1 MTGTEH
7 SIPGDGLRRT
17 AGKKTEI
24 PEGVPQ
30 KMAGEGLSISEAL
43 PRERPGEDP
52 GISGMPAQEKAG
64 EGLSISEALPRERPG
79 EDPGI
84 SEVPAQEKAE
94 EELSISEMLPQDAV
108 EVAALERIIFTMP
121 WSENGF
127 LTSLQS
133 PDTLYLIARVGGR
146 IAGYCGFLQ
155 SFDEADI
162 TNVAVAPDFRG
173 RGIGTR
179 MLRELMARGRERGV
193 SRYTLEV
200 RQSNEAAIRLYRK
213 LGFSSVG
220 IRKNFYEKPREH
232 ALIMWTE

>member
-7 SIPGDGLRRT
+7 SIPGDGLRRA

-24 PEGVPQ
+24 PEGLPQ
-30 KMAGEGLSISEAL
+30 EMA
-43 PRERPGEDP
+43 GEDP
-52 GISGMPAQEKAG
+52 GISEALSQERAG
-64 EGLSISEALPRERPG
+64 EEPGISETLPQERPG

-84 SEVPAQEKAE
+84 SEVPAQEKAG
-94 EELSISEMLPQDAV
+94 EELSISEMLPQDAA
-108 EVAALERIIFTMP
+108 ETAALERIIFTMP

-133 PDTLYLIARVGGR
+133 PDTLYLVARVGGR

-162 TNVAVAPDFRG
+162 TNAAVAPDFRG
-173 RGIGTR
+173 RGVGTR

-213 LGFSSVG
+213 LGFASVG
-220 IRKNFYEKPREH
+220 IRKDFYERPREN
-232 ALIMWTE
+232 ALIMWTG